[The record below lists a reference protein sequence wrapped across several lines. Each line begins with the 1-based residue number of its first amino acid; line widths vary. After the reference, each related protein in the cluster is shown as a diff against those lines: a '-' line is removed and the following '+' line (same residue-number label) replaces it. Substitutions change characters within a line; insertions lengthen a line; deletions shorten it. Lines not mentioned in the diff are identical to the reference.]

1 VNGEKT
7 RPGGEKTLAGS
18 REPGAGEH
26 GVAPVER
33 RALPA
38 TGSSLNRIDQRFA
51 ELKSAGRTGI
61 IPFVTAGDPLP
72 DAVVPLMHAL
82 VEAGADLIELG
93 IPFSDPM
100 ADGPVIQ
107 QSSER
112 ALARGVGLAQVLG
125 WAAEFRSRDASTPL
139 VLMGYL
145 NPLEIHGYERF
156 AREAVDAGVDGVLLV
171 DCPLEEAATTQAL
184 RGAGLEQIYLA
195 APTTA
200 DDRLAGLC
208 AAAAGFLYYVSFAGV
223 TGADRLD
230 LGPVRARVGAIRQRA
245 RVPVAVGF
253 GVRDAA
259 SASAIAQFAD
269 AVVIG
274 SALVARLAA
283 CATSNDACVAASA
296 FLAPIRAAVDA
307 AAGAHAA

>member
-1 VNGEKT
+1 VTPALGKT
-7 RPGGEKTLAGS
+7 
-18 REPGAGEH
+18 
-26 GVAPVER
+26 
-33 RALPA
+33 
-38 TGSSLNRIDQRFA
+38 NRIDQRFA
-51 ELKSAGRTGI
+51 ELKSAGRTGL

-93 IPFSDPM
+93 MPFSDPM

-107 QSSER
+107 HSSER
-112 ALARGVGLAQVLG
+112 ALARGIGLQHVLG
-125 WAAEFRSRDASTPL
+125 WVGDFRKTNATTPI

-145 NPLEIHGYERF
+145 NPIEIYGYERF
-156 AREAVDAGVDGVLLV
+156 AHAAVAAGVDGALIV
-171 DCPLEEAATTQAL
+171 DCPLEESATIAAL
-184 RGAGLEQIYLA
+184 RAAGLRQIFLA

-200 DDRLAGLC
+200 DARLAQVC
-208 AAAAGFLYYVSFAGV
+208 ERAEGFLYYVSFAGI

-230 LGPVRARVGAIRQRA
+230 LAPVQARVAAIKSRTQT
-245 RVPVAVGF
+245 PLAVGF

-274 SALVARLAA
+274 SALVEKLAN
-283 CATSNDACVAASA
+283 CTTSDEVCVRAKG
-296 FLAPIRAAVDA
+296 FLAPIRAGLDVAGFNAAQVDA
-307 AAGAHAA
+307 GASAHAA